1 MSLEMLAAGTGQTA
15 HDDVKDFATLAM
27 QFKHDEMMQKR
38 ALLGSKALN
47 RQMARLARDARQM
60 SASDQVVGL
69 RAAGLNPALAQG
81 AQFGGISAGGGVPA
95 PSSSPSPAPRGQ
107 MGKLTLEAL
116 KYEESERELMAAQ
129 TANLNAE
136 AESKRLENANKQG
149 ANRVSAEVLRTEL
162 ENVKAN
168 SPEYSS
174 DFLWSSAVLRSGE
187 LNSGSLA
194 AFHQVMD
201 AVPRIT
207 AANYEIV
214 SNKLA
219 QMYSDIK
226 YGVLSGDSEQAKRA
240 RDMLRQVDYEQARQI
255 RETTDNIVAQTA
267 LLVSE
272 MSKNDKSEELMDK
285 QKHLID
291 KQIQQLGTLI
301 RATHHKDLVA
311 MYEDGEYL
319 STSLALG
326 LEMLPAL
333 AEGGFVAW
341 LTRLGRGSSRGP
353 SAPSVPTSETFHEQ
367 WRYNKNGQPTSY
379 KRTRMSGLSE

>member
-1 MSLEMLAAGTGQTA
+1 MDLSTLAMGNGQQA
-15 HDDVKDFATLAM
+15 HDDVKDIGGTVLQWQHDKAM
-27 QFKHDEMMQKR
+27 QRQSVK
-38 ALLGSKALN
+38 GSAYLN
-47 RQMARLARDARQM
+47 DQMARLSRDARQT
-60 SASDQVVGL
+60 SAMDMVTGL

-81 AQFGGISAGGGVPA
+81 GSFGSVSSGGSAPA
-95 PSSSPSPAPRGQ
+95 PSTSAAPAPRGQ
-107 MGKLTLEAL
+107 MGQLALESL
-116 KYEESERELMAAQ
+116 KYSESERELMAAQ
-129 TANLNAE
+129 TENINAE
-136 AESKRLENANKQG
+136 AESKRLDNANKQG

-168 SPEYSS
+168 SSEYSS
-174 DFLWSSAVLRSGE
+174 DFMWASAVLRSGE
-187 LNSGSLA
+187 LNSGSLS
-194 AFHQVMD
+194 AFVNVMD

-214 SNKLA
+214 ANKLA

-226 YGVLSGDSEQAKRA
+226 YGALSGDSEQAKRT
-240 RDMLRQVDYEQARQI
+240 RQLLGQVDYEQARQI

-272 MSKNDKSEELMDK
+272 MSKNDKNEELMEK
-285 QKHLID
+285 QKELID
-291 KQIQQLGTLI
+291 KQIEQLGVLI

-319 STSLALG
+319 SASLG
-326 LEMLPAL
+326 LGLQMLPAL

-341 LTRLGRGSSRGP
+341 LTRLGRGHGSKTP
-353 SAPSVPTSETFHEQ
+353 AVPTSETYHEQ

-379 KRTRMSGLSE
+379 KRTRMSGLAE